1 MYKEQYVIDTH
12 GNKIA
17 VQVPLDVFQQL
28 VADSEELDDI
38 KEYRKAKKLKSDPVP
53 FQEAFDEIESVKR

>member
-1 MYKEQYVIDTH
+1 
-12 GNKIA
+12 
-17 VQVPLDVFQQL
+17 

-53 FQEAFDEIESVKR
+53 FQEAFDEIESVKK